1 MNRKQFLQNT
11 AIIGGMSLISTNSL
25 FASSKKTKSKIK
37 KLKPNPL
44 PEGGRIGLVSPAS
57 FIEESELKES
67 VENLSSLGFD
77 VNYTE
82 KVLLKNGYLAGT
94 DKERADDLNE
104 MFRNKNIDAIVC
116 TRGGYGCARILDM
129 LDYKA
134 ISENPKILIGYSDIT
149 ALLFAVYSQTGL
161 ISFHGPVGIST
172 FNNFSIDSF
181 VNVLMYGKK
190 KYIAPLAEDDAFNP
204 DPAFEPFTINSG
216 KAKGILVGGNLSIAV
231 SMIGTKYDV
240 DYKNKILFF
249 EEVGEEPYRI
259 DRMLTQLLVSGKL
272 KSAAGIVLGV
282 FKNCEKR
289 RNNPSFEKTFSL
301 KEVLTDR
308 LGGLGIPV
316 FYGMSFGHVTN
327 KITIPFGIE
336 AEIDADNLSLT
347 FLESAVNV

>member
-1 MNRKQFLQNT
+1 MNRKQFLQNS
-11 AIIGGMSLISTNSL
+11 AIIGGISLINTNSL
-25 FASSKKTKSKIK
+25 FATPKKSQSKIR
-37 KLKPNPL
+37 KLKPKPL
-44 PEGGRIGLVSPAS
+44 LEGNKIGLVSPAS
-57 FIEESELKES
+57 YIDKSELNDS
-67 VENLSSLGFD
+67 IENLSALRFN
-77 VNYTE
+77 VFYTD
-82 KVLLKNGYLAGT
+82 KVLSKHGYLAGT

-104 MFRNKNIDAIVC
+104 MFRNKEIDAIVC
-116 TRGGYGCARILDM
+116 TRGGYGCARILDF

-134 ISENPKILIGYSDIT
+134 IKDNPKILIGYSDIT

-181 VNVLMYGKK
+181 VNVLMYVKNR
-190 KYIAPLAEDDAFNP
+190 YIAPLAEDDAFNP
-204 DPAFEPFTINSG
+204 DLAYEPFTINSG

-259 DRMLTQLLVSGKL
+259 DRMLTQLIVSGKL

-282 FKNCEKR
+282 FKNCERK
-289 RNNPSFEKTFSL
+289 RNNPSFEKTFGL
-301 KEVLTDR
+301 KEVLLDR
-308 LGGLGIPV
+308 LGGLEIPV
-316 FYGMSFGHVTN
+316 FYGMSFGHITN